1 MIGLDTNVL
10 LRYILKDDPINTP
23 KARTVFRSLT
33 PQEPGWIGIGTLF
46 EMIWE
51 LTKSKNLGR
60 EAVSKALTEFLL
72 LDSIVVEQDSVV
84 ETALL
89 RFNTTN
95 ADFAD
100 CVIAASA
107 KAAGCSKTLT
117 FDRIAARD
125 AGMELIPS

>member
-1 MIGLDTNVL
+1 VIGLDTNVL

-23 KARTVFRSLT
+23 KARAVFRSLT

>member
-10 LRYILKDDPINTP
+10 LRYILKDDPVNTP
-23 KARTVFRSLT
+23 KARAVFRALT
-33 PQEPGWIGIGTLF
+33 PQDPGWIGIGTLF
-46 EMIWE
+46 EMVWV
-51 LTKSKNLGR
+51 LTKSKNMPR
-60 EAVSKALTEFLL
+60 EAVSKVVTEFLI
-72 LDSIVVEQDSVV
+72 LDSIVVEQDPVV
-84 ETALL
+84 ELALL
-89 RFNTTN
+89 RFNTTK
-95 ADFAD
+95 ADLAD